1 MPRLYNFQT
10 NSYEEIPEELIRE
23 KVLSRQYA
31 FTDSEKVPVIAPDG
45 SRHLI
50 PGTKALEAFGRGGNY
65 GNTKDWAR
73 IARKEEYGEDSWENY
88 LGASITGLARGATL
102 GASDLVLRGIL
113 GKERMQTWREE
124 FGGIST
130 ATEIGGAVLPAFFSG
145 GLSTAGTGARLAARL
160 PTSLAFR
167 VGKAAEKALAGS
179 ALLARGAN
187 KGLALKVLSS
197 SIPKGAG
204 GALEGM
210 AFGMGTSL
218 SEMVLGDPDEASEM
232 FLANLGMSALFGGL
246 GAAGINAIGVGG
258 AGMTAKT
265 SDGIASLYEKAT
277 NSTLSV
283 KAQKK
288 FIDMSSDFMG
298 VERETG
304 RKQFGLYKDANE
316 ARTAA
321 LKTEKP
327 FKAQQDGL
335 VDGITDLM
343 EDISQVAAN
352 SRGTNKQGEMRK
364 LLFTAD
370 DAVDP
375 TAQGEMVKAAIVK
388 SRKVVA
394 EMFVDLKTITDLPQ
408 RYSRLAGS
416 NKLKGHAKTLYE
428 VLKGEKGP
436 RHFTGFDALENTLR
450 KWDAPRPS
458 NVTPNDD
465 ALLAALKE
473 AGEDTYLL
481 LDDYKKF
488 LAHYAFG
495 SKARNQLDFNVQG
508 QLKDAWV
515 RIHDLLEDEA
525 LWGAAAKA
533 QRAVNPKFSRLIKAE
548 KLFRKAFKD
557 PVDNSLIGTKR
568 VAKWVDE
575 LEGRGGDA
583 MSSSWGRE
591 KDVVFNEFL
600 DAAEDFAES
609 SGSFYGFST
618 KEAVDGARATRDRV
632 KTLVTDKRETRF
644 INESVGGPGFNP
656 RLAAQIFSRFGT
668 AALGGVALGPVG
680 AAAGMLLG
688 GIADG
693 ASMARKLAHMEHYIT
708 KSRGAINK
716 GLDDVVER
724 MTKGGPGGTIPI
736 RPNRTKLLLAPLAA
750 QFGEDDAK
758 GKTTRAEDY
767 MAARE
772 RAKKLMDPQ
781 VLNTATGEVIKPIAY
796 EMPNFSTAV
805 QGKMANAMTH
815 MFDGFS
821 KDNRTADEVA
831 MGVKA
836 RQPHDREIFQT
847 EQRGAILEDPIGETV
862 TNLKNGTLTGVQVD
876 FLEKVYPNI
885 YASFVGGILE
895 RVADLENPVIY
906 AWRNT
911 LGILLKRPLD
921 VSQKPENI
929 TTLQASYGEKSE
941 EGTKIKST
949 PLLKTHFGKG
959 PTEVEKV
966 MA

>member
-10 NSYEEIPEELIRE
+10 NSYEEIPEDLVRE

-50 PGTKALEAFGRGGNY
+50 PGAKALEAFGRGGSY

-88 LGASITGLARGATL
+88 LGASVAGLARGATL
-102 GASDLVLRGIL
+102 GASDLVLREIL

-124 FGGIST
+124 FGGVST
-130 ATEIGGAVLPAFFSG
+130 ATEIGGAILPALFSG
-145 GLSTAGTGARLAARL
+145 GASTAGTAARLAAKT
-160 PTSLAFR
+160 PASLAFR
-167 VGKAAEKALAGS
+167 GGKAAESMLANS
-179 ALLARGAN
+179 ALLARGAD

-197 SIPKGAG
+197 SLPKGVG
-204 GALEGM
+204 GALEGA

-218 SEMVLGDPDEASEM
+218 SEAVLGDPDEASEM
-232 FLANLGMSALFGGL
+232 FLANLGMSALFGGV

-258 AGMTAKT
+258 AGMAAKT

-277 NSTLSV
+277 NSKLSV
-283 KAQKK
+283 KAQNK

-304 RKQFGLYKDANE
+304 RKQFGLYKDAKE
-316 ARTAA
+316 ARAAA
-321 LKTEKP
+321 LKTEKT
-327 FKAQQDGL
+327 FNDQQKKL
-335 VDGITDLM
+335 VNGINEMM

-352 SRGTNKQGEMRK
+352 SRGTAKQGKMRE
-364 LLFTAD
+364 LLFTSD

-375 TAQGEMVKAAIVK
+375 TTQGEMAKAAIER

-394 EMFVDLKTITDLPQ
+394 EMFVDLKAITDLPQ

-416 NKLKGHAKTLYE
+416 KKLKDHAKTLYA
-428 VLKGEKGP
+428 VLKGEEGA
-436 RHFTGFDALENTLR
+436 DALENALR

-458 NVTPNDD
+458 NVTPTDD

-533 QRAVNPKFSRLIKAE
+533 QREINPKFSRLIKAE

-568 VAKWVDE
+568 VGKWIEE

-591 KDVVFNEFL
+591 KDTVFNEFL
-600 DAAEDFAES
+600 DAAEDFVES

-618 KEAVDGARATRDRV
+618 GKAAQRVRITRNRV
-632 KTLVTDKRETRF
+632 KVLVTDKRETRF

-693 ASMARKLAHMEHYIT
+693 ASMARKLAHMEHYIA

-716 GLDDVVER
+716 GLDGVVER

-796 EMPNFSTAV
+796 EMPNFSAAV
-805 QGKMANAMTH
+805 QGKMANAMTN

-831 MGVKA
+831 MGVAA
-836 RQPHDREIFQT
+836 RQPNDREISQT
-847 EQRGAILEDPIGETV
+847 EQRGGILEDPIGETM
-862 TNLKNGTLTGVQVD
+862 TNLENGTLTGVQVD
-876 FLEKVYPNI
+876 MLEKTYPNI
-885 YASFVGGILE
+885 YASIVGGMME
-895 RVADLENPVIY
+895 RVADLENPVNY
-906 AWRNT
+906 EWRKT
-911 LGILLKRPLD
+911 LSVLFKRPFD
-921 VSQKPENI
+921 VSHKPENI
-929 TTLQASYGEKSE
+929 TTLQASYGEKPE
-941 EGTKIKST
+941 EGGKIKSS
-949 PLLKTHFGKG
+949 PLLNTPAGYG
-959 PTEVEKV
+959 PTEVEKS

>member
-167 VGKAAEKALAGS
+167 GGKAAETALAGS
-179 ALLARGAN
+179 ALLARGAD

-197 SIPKGAG
+197 SIPKGVG
-204 GALEGM
+204 GALEGA

-304 RKQFGLYKDANE
+304 RKQFGLYKDAKE

-321 LKTEKP
+321 LKTEKT
-327 FKAQQDGL
+327 FNDQQKSL
-335 VDGITDLM
+335 VNGINELM
-343 EDISQVAAN
+343 EDVSQVAQK
-352 SRGTNKQGEMRK
+352 SRGTNKQGKMRE
-364 LLFTAD
+364 LLFTSD

-416 NKLKGHAKTLYE
+416 KKLKGHAKTLYA
-428 VLKGEKGP
+428 VLNGDLKGSKAAK
-436 RHFTGFDALENTLR
+436 ALEDTLR

-458 NVTPNDD
+458 NVTPTDD

-533 QRAVNPKFSRLIKAE
+533 QREINPKFSRLIKAE

-568 VAKWVDE
+568 VGKWIEE

-591 KDVVFNEFL
+591 KDTVFNEFL
-600 DAAEDFAES
+600 DAAEDFVES

-618 KEAVDGARATRDRV
+618 GKAAQKVRITRDRV
-632 KTLVTDKRETRF
+632 KILVSDKRETRF

-796 EMPNFSTAV
+796 EMPNFSAAV

-836 RQPHDREIFQT
+836 RQPNDREISQT
-847 EQRGAILEDPIGETV
+847 EQRGGILEDPIGETM
-862 TNLKNGTLTGVQVD
+862 TNLENGTLTGVQVD
-876 FLEKVYPNI
+876 MLEKTYPNI
-885 YASFVGGILE
+885 YASIVGGMME
-895 RVADLENPVIY
+895 RVADLENPVSY
-906 AWRNT
+906 EWRKT
-911 LGILLKRPLD
+911 LSVLFKRPFD
-921 VSQKPENI
+921 C
-929 TTLQASYGEKSE
+929 
-941 EGTKIKST
+941 
-949 PLLKTHFGKG
+949 LLYTSDAAD
-959 PTEVEKV
+959 E
-966 MA
+966 

>member
-167 VGKAAEKALAGS
+167 GGKAAETALAGS
-179 ALLARGAN
+179 ALLARGAD

-197 SIPKGAG
+197 SIPKGVG
-204 GALEGM
+204 GALEGA

-258 AGMTAKT
+258 AGMAAKT

-304 RKQFGLYKDANE
+304 RKQFGLYKDAKE

-321 LKTEKP
+321 LKTEKT
-327 FKAQQDGL
+327 FNDQQKSL
-335 VDGITDLM
+335 VNGINELM
-343 EDISQVAAN
+343 EDVSQVAQK
-352 SRGTNKQGEMRK
+352 SRGTNKQGKMRE
-364 LLFTAD
+364 LLFTSD

-416 NKLKGHAKTLYE
+416 KKLKGHAKTLYA
-428 VLKGEKGP
+428 VLNGDLKGSKAAK
-436 RHFTGFDALENTLR
+436 ALEDTLR

-458 NVTPNDD
+458 NVTPTDD

-533 QRAVNPKFSRLIKAE
+533 QREINPKFSRLIKAE

-568 VAKWVDE
+568 VGKWIEE

-591 KDVVFNEFL
+591 KDTVFNEFL
-600 DAAEDFAES
+600 DAAEDFVES

-618 KEAVDGARATRDRV
+618 GKAAQKVRITRDRV
-632 KTLVTDKRETRF
+632 KILVSDKRETRF

-805 QGKMANAMTH
+805 QGKMANAMTN

-821 KDNRTADEVA
+821 KDNRTADEIA
-831 MGVKA
+831 MGVAA
-836 RQPHDREIFQT
+836 RQPTDREISQT
-847 EQRGAILEDPIGETV
+847 EQRGGILEDPIGETM
-862 TNLKNGTLTGVQVD
+862 TNLENGTLTGVQVD
-876 FLEKVYPNI
+876 MLEKTYPNI
-885 YASFVGGILE
+885 YASIVGGMME
-895 RVADLENPVIY
+895 RVADLENPVSY
-906 AWRNT
+906 EWRKT
-911 LGILLKRPLD
+911 LSVLFKRPFD
-921 VSQKPENI
+921 VSHKPENI

-949 PLLKTHFGKG
+949 PLLKTMGAFG
-959 PTEVEKV
+959 PSEVEQIA
-966 MA
+966 MG

>member
-167 VGKAAEKALAGS
+167 GGKAAESMLANS
-179 ALLARGAN
+179 ALLARGAD

-197 SIPKGAG
+197 SIPKGVG
-204 GALEGM
+204 GALEGA

-258 AGMTAKT
+258 AGMAAKT

-304 RKQFGLYKDANE
+304 RKQFGLYKDAKE

-321 LKTEKP
+321 LKTEKT
-327 FKAQQDGL
+327 FNDQQKSL
-335 VDGITDLM
+335 VNGINELM
-343 EDISQVAAN
+343 EDVSQVAQK
-352 SRGTNKQGEMRK
+352 SRGTNKQGKMRE
-364 LLFTAD
+364 LLFTSD

-416 NKLKGHAKTLYE
+416 KKLKGHAKTLYA
-428 VLKGEKGP
+428 VLNGDLKGSKAAK
-436 RHFTGFDALENTLR
+436 ALEDTLR
-450 KWDAPRPS
+450 KWDVPRPS
-458 NVTPNDD
+458 NVTPTDD

-533 QRAVNPKFSRLIKAE
+533 QREINPKFSRLIKAE

-568 VAKWVDE
+568 VGKWIEE

-591 KDVVFNEFL
+591 KDTVFNEFL
-600 DAAEDFAES
+600 DAAEDFVES

-618 KEAVDGARATRDRV
+618 GKAAQKVRITRDRV
-632 KTLVTDKRETRF
+632 KILVSDKRETRF

-716 GLDDVVER
+716 GLDGVVER

-836 RQPHDREIFQT
+836 RQPNDREISQT
-847 EQRGAILEDPIGETV
+847 EQRGGILEDPIGETM
-862 TNLKNGTLTGVQVD
+862 TNLENGTLTGVQVD
-876 FLEKVYPNI
+876 MLEKTYPNI
-885 YASFVGGILE
+885 YASIVGGMME
-895 RVADLENPVIY
+895 RVADLENPVSY
-906 AWRNT
+906 EWRKT
-911 LGILLKRPLD
+911 LSVLFKRPFD
-921 VSQKPENI
+921 VSHKPENLNI
-929 TTLQASYGEKSE
+929 LQASYGEKSE

-949 PLLKTHFGKG
+949 PLLKTMGAFG
-959 PTEVEKV
+959 PSEVEQIA
-966 MA
+966 MG